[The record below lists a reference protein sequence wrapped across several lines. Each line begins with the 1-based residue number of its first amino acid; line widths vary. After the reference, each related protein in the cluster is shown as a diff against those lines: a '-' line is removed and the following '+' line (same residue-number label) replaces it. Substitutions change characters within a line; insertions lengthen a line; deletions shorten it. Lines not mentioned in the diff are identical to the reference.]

1 MLLSD
6 VAIAISLVAICG
18 WIYMF
23 YRLKSVQ
30 QSGRENERDS
40 ESSMKAALEEYN
52 RFLSQIKRN
61 LDLLNTRVGI
71 KLEVKPLNLEV
82 VNRIGTAADQ
92 SEEIPDQK

>member
-6 VAIAISLVAICG
+6 IAIAISVIAIAG
-18 WIYMF
+18 WVYMF
-23 YRLKSVQ
+23 YKFKSLK
-30 QSGRENERDS
+30 QSGQESEKDS
-40 ESSMKAALEEYN
+40 ESTMKAALEEYN

-82 VNRIGTAADQ
+82 VNRIGNP
-92 SEEIPDQK
+92 PDHEAEKQEQK

>member
-6 VAIAISLVAICG
+6 IAIAISVVAIAG
-18 WIYMF
+18 WVYMIF
-23 YRLKSVQ
+23 KLKSLR
-30 QSGRENERDS
+30 QSGQESEKDS
-40 ESSMKAALEEYN
+40 ESTMKAALEEYN

-82 VNRIGTAADQ
+82 VNRIGNPQDH
-92 SEEIPDQK
+92 EIEKQEQK

>member
-6 VAIAISLVAICG
+6 IAIAISVVAIAG
-18 WIYMF
+18 WVYMIF
-23 YRLKSVQ
+23 KLKSLR
-30 QSGRENERDS
+30 QSGQESEKDS
-40 ESSMKAALEEYN
+40 ESTMKAALEEYN

-82 VNRIGTAADQ
+82 VNRIGNPQDHEVEKQ
-92 SEEIPDQK
+92 EQK

>member
-6 VAIAISLVAICG
+6 IAVAISLVAIGG

-30 QSGRENERDS
+30 QSGQVNERDN
-40 ESSMKAALEEYN
+40 ETNVRAALEEYN

-61 LDLLNTRVGI
+61 LDLLNTRVGV
-71 KLEVKPLNLEV
+71 KLEVKPLNLEI
-82 VNRIGTAADQ
+82 VNRIGTATDE
-92 SEEIPDQK
+92 SRENHDQK

>member
-6 VAIAISLVAICG
+6 IAVAISLVAIGG
-18 WIYMF
+18 WVYMF

-30 QSGRENERDS
+30 QSGQVNERDN
-40 ESSMKAALEEYN
+40 ETNVRAALEEYN

-71 KLEVKPLNLEV
+71 KLEVKPLNLEI
-82 VNRIGTAADQ
+82 VNRIGTADDK
-92 SEEIPDQK
+92 SRETHDQK

>member
-6 VAIAISLVAICG
+6 IAIAISVVAVGG
-18 WIYMF
+18 WVYMF
-23 YRLKSVQ
+23 YKFRSLR
-30 QSGRENERDS
+30 QSSRESEKDS

-71 KLEVKPLNLEV
+71 KLEVKPLNPEI
-82 VNRIGTAADQ
+82 VNRIGTAQ
-92 SEEIPDQK
+92 ENGTEKQGQK